1 MFVAIVQTKGDVVYL
16 CGYNSEDSKAKFIG
30 KGVNHNIASG
40 MLHGKV
46 IGNGYVSLAITE
58 SLEDD
63 YSLLEPLTEDDPPVT
78 TIGKTKG
85 HYILWSSE
93 CVKPCTAT

>member
-1 MFVAIVQTKGDVVYL
+1 MEFVQTKGDEVYL
-16 CGYNSEDSKAKFIG
+16 CGYDSDESKAKYVG
-30 KGVNHNIASG
+30 KGVIQHVAGG

-63 YSLLEPLTEDDPPVT
+63 YPLLEPLSGDDPPVT
-78 TIGKTKG
+78 TIGKAKG
-85 HYILWSSE
+85 HFILWSSE
-93 CVKPCTAT
+93 CVKPCAAT

>member
-1 MFVAIVQTKGDVVYL
+1 MYVGIVQTTGDLVYL
-16 CGYNSEDSKAKFIG
+16 RGYDSPDSKAKTIG
-30 KGVNHNIASG
+30 KGVVQNVAGG

-46 IGNGYVSLAITE
+46 IGNGYVSLAVTE

-63 YSLLEPLTEDDPPVT
+63 YPLLEPLTGDDPPVT
-78 TIGKTKG
+78 TIGKAKG

-93 CVKPCTAT
+93 CVKLCAAT